1 MNCCCA
7 SWLVMVVLLFGEFHI
22 SAPDKDRNPSHRPGR
37 FGHSRSLKHNSIA
50 NYYHDLHRPA
60 VEKCVDGELAQRVH
74 DAAVIF
80 TGTVRDRVDDDN
92 GQTAIV
98 EIKRVVKGE
107 NIVDRF
113 TLSPEQ
119 INHRASRHR
128 RGRSMVAVTGLGG
141 TWNMSCLISGDDS
154 DGRTL

>member
-1 MNCCCA
+1 MTYCT

-22 SAPDKDRNPSHRPGR
+22 STLDKLRDPSHRPGR
-37 FGHSRSLKHNSIA
+37 FSHSRSLKHNSIA
-50 NYYHDLHRPA
+50 NYYRDLHRPVA
-60 VEKCVDGELAQRVH
+60 DKCVDGELPQRVR

-113 TLSPEQ
+113 TLSPDQ
-119 INHRASRHR
+119 LNHRASHHR
-128 RGRSMVAVTGLGG
+128 RGRSMVAVTGLGEHVNRG
-141 TWNMSCLISGDDS
+141 
-154 DGRTL
+154 